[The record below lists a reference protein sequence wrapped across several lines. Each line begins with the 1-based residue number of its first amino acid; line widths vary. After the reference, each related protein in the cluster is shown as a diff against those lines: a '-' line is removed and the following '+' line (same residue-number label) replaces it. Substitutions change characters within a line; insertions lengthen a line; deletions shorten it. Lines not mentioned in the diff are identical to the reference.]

1 MAVTFMQQEVAPQA
15 IAPHAA
21 TDLLTVAPL
30 TDADETATLAFLAA
44 QPVHTVV
51 MSSFIR
57 DNGLESPLNRGTF
70 YGCRNA
76 RGRLVGVALIG
87 HAMLIETDDEQ
98 AFASFARLARECPAA
113 YLIHGERGRV
123 ERFWRHY
130 EPWGRRPRRI
140 THELML
146 EQRPPVAVHEPVR
159 GLRLAESADLEQ
171 IVAVNAAMIEAEC
184 GINPLTR
191 DAIGFRV
198 RLLRRI
204 EQGRVW
210 VWMRHGKLIFKADV
224 VGDTPA
230 AVYLEGVWVHPQ
242 ERGRGYGLRCMS
254 QLGRVLLAHT
264 ETVCLVVGADSA
276 TTQAFYRKAGY
287 KVSAHYDTIY
297 LQT

>member
-1 MAVTFMQQEVAPQA
+1 MAVTFMQQEGAPQ
-15 IAPHAA
+15 ILAPHAA
-21 TDLLTVAPL
+21 ADLLTVAPL
-30 TDADETATLAFLAA
+30 TDADESETLAFLSAH
-44 QPVHTVV
+44 PVHTVV

-57 DNGLESPLNRGTF
+57 DNGLESSLNRGTF
-70 YGCRNA
+70 YGCRDA
-76 RGRLVGVALIG
+76 CGQLVGVALIG
-87 HAMLIETDDEQ
+87 HATLIETDDEQ
-98 AFASFARLARECPAA
+98 AFATFARLARESVSV

-123 ERFWRHY
+123 QRFWRHY

-146 EQRPPVAVHEPVR
+146 EQRPPVVVHEPVR

-171 IVAVNAAMIEAEC
+171 LVTVNAEMIEAEC

-210 VWMRHGKLIFKADV
+210 VWVRQGKLIFKVDV

-230 AVYLEGVWVHPQ
+230 AVYLEGVWVHPE

-254 QLGRVLLAHT
+254 QLGRTLLAHT
-264 ETVCLVVGADSA
+264 ETVCLVVGADA
-276 TTQAFYRKAGY
+276 MTTQAFYRKAGY
-287 KVSAHYDTIY
+287 KASAHYDTIY
-297 LQT
+297 LHT

>member
-1 MAVTFMQQEVAPQA
+1 MAVTFMQQEVVPQA

-30 TDADETATLAFLAA
+30 TDADESETLAFLAA
-44 QPVHTVV
+44 HPVHTVV
-51 MSSFIR
+51 MSGFIR

-76 RGRLVGVALIG
+76 RGQLVGVALIG
-87 HAMLIETDDEQ
+87 HATLIETNDDN
-98 AFASFARLARECPAA
+98 AFASFAHLARECPSV

-123 ERFWRHY
+123 QRFWRHY
-130 EPWGRRPRRI
+130 EPWGRCPRRI
-140 THELML
+140 KHELML
-146 EQRPPVAVHEPVR
+146 EQRPPVAVYEPVR

-171 IVAVNAAMIEAEC
+171 LAAVNAGMIEVEC

-210 VWMRHGKLIFKADV
+210 VWMQQGKLIFKVDV

-230 AVYLEGVWVHPQ
+230 AVYLEGVWVHP
-242 ERGRGYGLRCMS
+242 EARGRGYGLRCMS
-254 QLGRVLLAHT
+254 QLGRALLART
-264 ETVCLVVGADSA
+264 ETVCLIVDADST

-287 KVSAHYDTIY
+287 KMSAHYDTIY